1 MMPKLSEHKVLHKDR
16 RFMVFEVSQEFPFE
30 GYEKDYS
37 FLVFDK
43 LYGNVVGFTDAHY
56 VGHCNPGSYQESLPI
71 KANNAIEL
79 VNVVKLG
86 LKAYKTFK

>member
-1 MMPKLSEHKVLHKDR
+1 
-16 RFMVFEVSQEFPFE
+16 MVFEVSQEFPFE

-37 FLVFDK
+37 ILVFDK
-43 LYGNVVGFTDAHY
+43 LFGNVVGFTDAHY

-79 VNVVKLG
+79 VNLVKLG
-86 LKAYKTFK
+86 LKAYKAFK